1 MKKALLVT
9 MLALC
14 INSAFA
20 AETAVM
26 KVQGKL
32 TNSSCTP
39 ELSNGGTV
47 DYGTISLAS
56 LSATDINQ
64 LGKRDFTLT
73 ITCVTP
79 TKIAFSTTDDRNGTA
94 PLVKVINGRNYGG
107 DVVDG
112 DKLFG
117 VNKTAGGVNIGNYS
131 IYVNEDSMQIDG
143 NRGFLIYS
151 SDNGSSWGNLGVGE
165 ILYNRNRIATVA
177 ASTQNVAPVAFTT
190 AVIPMTTALA
200 IQGTDTL
207 AITDDTP
214 IDGQATFTLIYL

>member
-1 MKKALLVT
+1 MKKVLLVT

-20 AETAVM
+20 ADTAVM
-26 KVQGKL
+26 KVQGNL

-47 DYGTISLAS
+47 DYGTISLAG

-94 PLVKVINGRNYGG
+94 PLVKVINGRNGGG

-117 VNKTAGGVNIGNYS
+117 VNKTADGVNIGNYS
-131 IYVNEDSMQIDG
+131 IYVNETSMQIDG
-143 NRGFLIYS
+143 KRGIFVYS
-151 SDNGSSWGNLGVGE
+151 SDNGSSWANLGVGE
-165 ILYNRNRIATVA
+165 ILYNRNRISTVA
-177 ASTQNVAPVAFTT
+177 ASAQNVAPLAFST

>member
-1 MKKALLVT
+1 MKKILLVT

-20 AETAVM
+20 ADTAVM
-26 KVQGKL
+26 KVQGNL

-47 DYGTISLAS
+47 DYGTISLAG

-94 PLVKVINGRNYGG
+94 PLVKVINGRNGGG

-131 IYVNEDSMQIDG
+131 IYVNETSMQIDG
-143 NRGFLIYS
+143 KRGIFVYS
-151 SDNGSSWGNLGVGE
+151 SDNGSSWANLGVGE
-165 ILYNRNRIATVA
+165 ILYNRNRISTVA
-177 ASTQNVAPVAFTT
+177 ASAQNVAPLAFST

>member
-1 MKKALLVT
+1 MKKVLLVT

-20 AETAVM
+20 ADTAVM
-26 KVQGKL
+26 KVQGNL

-47 DYGTISLAS
+47 DYGTISLAG

-79 TKIAFSTTDDRNGTA
+79 TKIAFSTTDDRNGTV
-94 PLVKVINGRNYGG
+94 PLVKVINGRNGGG

-117 VNKTAGGVNIGNYS
+117 VNKMADGVNIGNYS
-131 IYVNEDSMQIDG
+131 IYVNETSMQIDG
-143 NRGFLIYS
+143 KRGIFVYS
-151 SDNGSSWGNLGVGE
+151 SDNGSSWANLGVGE
-165 ILYNRNRIATVA
+165 ILYNRNRISTVA
-177 ASTQNVAPVAFTT
+177 ASAQNVAPLAFST